1 MENLISLQIIVKNAP
16 HTKNKNNKN
25 LFKFLNLNYQ
35 EIIQAGYYIQLIL
48 LNKENYKSIPKTIKN
63 TPALI
68 NTKDNNIEMGTYNII
83 NYLITLCEGSPYDE
97 NKHNEQNEKNI
108 SESDNKQHDNFENR
122 TSNINENMDLHDF
135 LLNEVMADDIIEDP
149 IDLNKVKDKENKY
162 KLKQEKQKST
172 NVKLKNNMMNTFKHN
187 IQNKNGSIENLP
199 QEEKN
204 IYDNQEL
211 TQTRPIAEYM
221 SDDKDLEKFWQNMAE
236 T

>member
-1 MENLISLQIIVKNAP
+1 MDKLTSLQIIVKNSP
-16 HTKNKNNKN
+16 QTKNNNNKN

-35 EIIQAGYYIQLIL
+35 EIIQSGYYIQLIL
-48 LNKENYKSIPKTIKN
+48 LNKENYNSIPKKIKN

-68 NTKDNNIEMGTYNII
+68 NTSNEDIEIGTYNVI

-97 NKHNEQNEKNI
+97 NKHNEQNSNE
-108 SESDNKQHDNFENR
+108 NKFNENKSNDNFENK
-122 TSNINENMDLHDF
+122 TSIDNIDVHDF
-135 LLNEVMADDIIEDP
+135 LLNEAMGDDTIEDP

-172 NVKLKNNMMNTFKHN
+172 NLKLKNNMMNTFRHN
-187 IQNKNGSIENLP
+187 SQNKNSSIENLP
-199 QEEKN
+199 QDEKN

-211 TQTRPIAEYM
+211 TQTRPIADYM